1 MKQLDNLRIA
11 GKVALSSGSILV
23 LFLISSAMAIW
34 GLTTARSGFA
44 DYRSLTAQTNAASR
58 VQAEL
63 QAASIGVKDFII
75 SGRDEAAEAV
85 TQRLSGAEA
94 AIAEAL
100 AVIADA
106 DTRAV
111 V

>member
-1 MKQLDNLRIA
+1 MKHLDNLKIA

-34 GLTTARSGFA
+34 GLTTARTGFA
-44 DYRSLTAQTNAASR
+44 DYRSLTEKTNGAYR

-75 SGRDEAAEAV
+75 TGRVEDAEAGA
-85 TQRLSGAEA
+85 QRPHNNRKTVAEG
-94 AIAEAL
+94 
-100 AVIADA
+100 
-106 DTRAV
+106 
-111 V
+111 